1 MLARPAVAVSAL
13 ALAASA
19 AAALPGPGS
28 LPPGWSHA
36 EINVTIRRVP
46 HTLIYDRGRIQS
58 VSPSALTLREVD
70 GSTATIPLVPETRVL
85 IGGRPAAVTDLRRG
99 MTAVTLRI
107 DGGPARQVR
116 ARLGLLRRG

>member
-1 MLARPAVAVSAL
+1 VAAAAL
-13 ALAASA
+13 ALAATA
-19 AAALPGPGS
+19 AAGLPGPGS

-58 VSPSALTLREVD
+58 VSPSALTLRELD
-70 GSTATIPLVPETRVL
+70 GSTASIPLAPETRVV
-85 IGGRPAAVTDLRRG
+85 IGGQPASIAELRRG
-99 MTAVTLRI
+99 MTAMTLRI

-116 ARLGLLRRG
+116 ARPGPLRRG